1 MTKEKLGS
9 DFHIPRKIDWKV
21 QKEQHGRAN
30 LNVTKILRSNA
41 NVMF

>member
-1 MTKEKLGS
+1 MKKEQLGS

-21 QKEQHGRAN
+21 QKEQHGRAK
-30 LNVTKILRSNA
+30 LNVTKILISNV